1 MIDVAPVTTPAS
13 TLIVP
18 SNTTADPVAGFIFN
32 AAPDVRVK
40 AAPTPDVI
48 AIVFSDDVVI
58 VTLSSPVAISFAI
71 KDDAVILPPEIVP
84 PTVKLPLVV
93 TAPPSEIVIARSPSV

>member
-1 MIDVAPVTTPAS
+1 MAFVTTPAS

-40 AAPTPDVI
+40 AAPAPDVT
-48 AIVFSDDVVI
+48 ATVFSDDVVI

>member
-1 MIDVAPVTTPAS
+1 MAFVTTPAS

-40 AAPTPDVI
+40 APPAPDVR
-48 AIVFSDDVVI
+48 
-58 VTLSSPVAISFAI
+58 
-71 KDDAVILPPEIVP
+71 
-84 PTVKLPLVV
+84 VKAAPAPDV
-93 TAPPSEIVIARSPSV
+93 TAT